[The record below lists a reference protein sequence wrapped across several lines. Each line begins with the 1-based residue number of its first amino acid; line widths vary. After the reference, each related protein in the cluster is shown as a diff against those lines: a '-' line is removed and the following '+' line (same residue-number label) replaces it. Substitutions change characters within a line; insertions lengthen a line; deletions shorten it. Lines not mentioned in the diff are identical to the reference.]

1 MNKTEVKNFVFP
13 FILILIGFGVIILS
27 IVIFSEISEIVV
39 NQQIDVFN
47 NAIIDFL
54 PYTSSPVIHDLM
66 GFITEL
72 GSIWFII
79 VASIFIV
86 LYLWFKKR
94 NKLGILFLIIS
105 VGGGGLIIA
114 VLKRYYQ
121 IDRPSINQQ
130 IDAGGYSFPS
140 GHAMGSLIFY
150 GFIVYLILRSKLSK
164 TKKKVYSVVLILLII
179 LIATSRIYLG
189 VHFPSDVIAGQ
200 AGGLAWLLVCIISLE
215 VVKMKTCN
223 EFKPLKIIKNLFE
236 N

>member
-1 MNKTEVKNFVFP
+1 M
-13 FILILIGFGVIILS
+13 
-27 IVIFSEISEIVV
+27 IFSEISEIVV

-54 PYTSSPVIHDLM
+54 PYTSSPVIQDLM

-130 IDAGGYSFPS
+130 IDVGGYSFPS